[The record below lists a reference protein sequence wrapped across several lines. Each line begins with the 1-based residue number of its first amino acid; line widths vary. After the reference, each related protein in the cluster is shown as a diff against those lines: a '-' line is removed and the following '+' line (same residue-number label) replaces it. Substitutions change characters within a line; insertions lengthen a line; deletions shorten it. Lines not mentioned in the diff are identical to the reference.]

1 MPKFSKKIYDST
13 TLKIDNLEILI
24 LRKAVKKIYL
34 RIATNDGKIHLVA
47 PRKPSIQYLKNLVID
62 KLSWIKK
69 HHEEFSKKN
78 IGEIKFINGEII
90 EFLGKKFQLE
100 IVKNQEKTIIFSD
113 YEQKI
118 TINLSTEISL
128 DDYQKLLSQFYRLE
142 LRKILIPMISK
153 WQKKMNLQS
162 NFIGIKKMKTKW
174 GSCNYVK
181 ARLWFSLELAKKPLE
196 AIEYVVV
203 HELGHLIEPSH
214 NKKFV
219 AVMNQFL
226 PEWQNHKAKLR

>member
-1 MPKFSKKIYDST
+1 MPKFSKKIYDSS

-34 RIATNDGKIHLVA
+34 RVATNNGKILLIA

-69 HHEEFSKKN
+69 HHEEFSKN
-78 IGEIKFINGEII
+78 NLNQISFNNGEII
-90 EFLGKKFQLE
+90 EFLGNKFVLE
-100 IVKNQEKTIIFSD
+100 INNNQPKTRIFSD
-113 YEQKI
+113 YQQKI
-118 TINLSTEISL
+118 IIDISKEISNE
-128 DDYQKLLSQFYRLE
+128 DFKKLLTKFYRIELE
-142 LRKILIPMISK
+142 KILIPLVYK
-153 WQKKMNLQS
+153 WQKIMNLKS

-174 GSCNYVK
+174 GSCNFTK

-203 HELGHLIEPSH
+203 HELSHLIEPSH

-219 AVMNQFL
+219 AVMNRFL